1 MVLQVTFSGMCHNA
15 NECFHS
21 NDLQDHSISQASHEK
36 TNKNIFKSTISETI
50 ASLVTVNFLLPT
62 LST

>member
-1 MVLQVTFSGMCHNA
+1 MVLQVTFNGMCHNA
-15 NECFHS
+15 NKCFHS
-21 NDLQDHSISQASHEK
+21 NDLQVHSISQASHEK
-36 TNKNIFKSTISETI
+36 TKKNIFKSTTSETI